1 VANFEVNAG
10 SLPKGAR
17 EFAPRYRFLGDQ
29 TWIDLPRENSP
40 RFTIDVLREKGVG
53 EERFELDVRAVSH
66 SGIVAPRG
74 RRISL
79 RTDAPIADID
89 DPSDLTLPTPKILQE
104 DAALAITP
112 DKPFGAVD
120 GAYEIEVRHSVDGD
134 NPEDAVQVG
143 YVEPGDTVKDYAWS
157 DEEDQQ
163 IHTRLIRK
171 EDNKAGAWTTTD
183 FKVSSAADTDT
194 EDFDADFSTG
204 TLEGIGTSSVAALA
218 NVVASGVEFVTTIT
232 LDSFG
237 STTLDQL
244 GTASLDMVD
253 GTPSQGTWT
262 SPVYELSDPQ
272 PFQLEIKPEKDTIT
286 RQTKTLDDL
295 GAEPLCPPPTLAGVA
310 QDNRLRDSSFV
321 LDGDEYPIVVET
333 KIAVSDATGPTFVDA
348 DFIEAVPGRIYKPLA
363 YAIRFTLFT
372 RFLTQFRLTRIR
384 IRRFLI
390 CHCSKKVLKFH
401 ITEGTHHRGNARV
414 LGGGRRVRQRLGD
427 LGHGDL
433 DRDRNRRGRDR
444 GRGSEREQ
452 RGRCAR
458 RPCPVGGPRAH
469 GRIALLLVRDRRGR
483 TDDDGPDHVGRRR
496 AAYPDAF
503 GCGSR
508 HHQRRRGADRPVG
521 ERHGITR
528 SRRRT
533 GDKRRE

>member
-1 VANFEVNAG
+1 VASFEVNAG

-29 TWIDLPRENSP
+29 TWIDLPREKSP

-53 EERFELDVRAVSH
+53 EERFDLDVRAVSN

-79 RTDAPIADID
+79 RTDAPITDID
-89 DPSDLTLPTPKILQE
+89 DPVDLTLPVPKILQE
-104 DAALAITP
+104 DAALSITP
-112 DKPFGAVD
+112 DKPFGELE
-120 GAYEIEVRHSVDGD
+120 GAYEIEVRHSIDGD
-134 NPEDAVQVG
+134 NPEDAVFVG

-157 DEEDQQ
+157 DTEDQQ
-163 IHTRLIRK
+163 IHTRPIRK

-401 ITEGTHHRGNARV
+401 ITEGTHGFSVGDVVYVNASGTWATAISTAIGTAADGIV
-414 LGGGRRVRQRLGD
+414 VEVPNANSAVVALAGLVRWAAHGLTVGSLYYLSETVAGALTTTVPTTSGD
-427 LGHGDL
+427 VAQPILTPSDADHVII
-433 DRDRNRRGRDR
+433 N
-444 GRGSEREQ
+444 
-452 RGRCAR
+452 
-458 RPCPVGGPRAH
+458 VGGAQIVP
-469 GRIALLLVRDRRGR
+469 
-483 TDDDGPDHVGRRR
+483 
-496 AAYPDAF
+496 
-503 GCGSR
+503 
-508 HHQRRRGADRPVG
+508 
-521 ERHGITR
+521 
-528 SRRRT
+528 
-533 GDKRRE
+533 